1 MRRSGVDPS
10 ALCDKEWGSP
20 FLFIYQKRLIFYS
33 FIFGVSRMLLRL
45 LEKPWKISS
54 KGVSDLGQKI
64 YEEEKRIYI
73 YIVCHLYTSLRIHT
87 SPSSYEAGRP
97 PPRGRPES
105 LRVMTGRPPPRG
117 RSEGQGPWC
126 QGSLG
131 RRVGKNQNLDNFLR
145 KGTRVNRRAA
155 LIRRLSES
163 PVRRFAGIAGALDN
177 DNPSVRRGGQRPSGT
192 TQRYH

>member
-1 MRRSGVDPS
+1 MLPS
-10 ALCDKEWGSP
+10 L
-20 FLFIYQKRLIFYS
+20 YS
-33 FIFGVSRMLLRL
+33 LTIL
-45 LEKPWKISS
+45 
-54 KGVSDLGQKI
+54 
-64 YEEEKRIYI
+64 
-73 YIVCHLYTSLRIHT
+73 T

-117 RSEGQGPWC
+117 RSEGPWC
-126 QGSLG
+126 RGSLG

-192 TQRYH
+192 TRPWLTMTNEGQSPHHAREAPTLRLASVAWNKAFRGF